1 MMQDGSRVTPARSSR
16 GPPRP
21 LQILPRGPASLCP
34 TRPASFSSPQ
44 WVSIPRAL
52 LINAPHLHHIQE
64 CFPGDPQH
72 MLTRREGQADRALG
86 HRQRRADFQGPVR
99 HPGSRRTPGAQGGAW
114 AGDKRIVT
122 ETQKTRDTQEL
133 CEKRR

>member
-1 MMQDGSRVTPARSSR
+1 MMQDGSRVTPAQGSR

-21 LQILPRGPASLCP
+21 LQILHRGPASLCP
-34 TRPASFSSPQ
+34 TRPASSSSPQ
-44 WVSIPRAL
+44 WVSILRAL
-52 LINAPHLHHIQE
+52 LINAPHMRHIQE

-72 MLTRREGQADRALG
+72 TLTRREGQADRALG
-86 HRQRRADFQGPVR
+86 QGQRRADSQGPVR
-99 HPGSRRTPGAQGGAW
+99 HPGSRTTPGARGGAW